1 MKWKL
6 SAFREPFKAHKV
18 GEEASELR
26 PDMGP
31 QKPGKTPKVGGP
43 GGESAVARR
52 GGSGATSDPTG
63 GDLHQ
68 SATPPSGTSGSGGGE
83 RPRIS
88 TPASRAG
95 AARGTAL
102 ATSTSG
108 GGTYAL
114 GRGRQ
119 VVVKARYRRHSA
131 LRRGGRQRV
140 LAAHVR
146 YLSRP
151 NATGLERHEAFFD
164 ANSEAVDASAVPTL
178 WARDRL
184 HWRMILSPEEGDQL
198 DLRRYVRDYAA
209 RLEHELDTPLEW
221 VAVTHHNTDSP
232 HAHLLV
238 RGRRDDGREL
248 HIPRAVVSERL
259 REWAEELATR
269 QLDERSIEEA
279 DQYLTRLAE
288 SRRPTPLD
296 VLLARLAVPN
306 GTSGGGATAS
316 SSEPL
321 DVQISRCWTPE
332 LAGRNHLERRL
343 RTLVMLGLAEQ
354 VSPPFRRAKWRLHG
368 DFVAQLNA
376 LAERDLAA
384 GTDTEAARLP
394 AESAADRRAETHQPA
409 ADRPALPATDQLPIR
424 SAPAPKQV
432 NERARDDDRELA
444 Y

>member
-52 GGSGATSDPTG
+52 GGSGARSGPTG
-63 GDLHQ
+63 GDLHR

-88 TPASRAG
+88 TSASTAG

-114 GRGRQ
+114 GLGRR

-131 LRRGGRQRV
+131 VRRGGRQRV

-164 ANSEAVDASAVPTL
+164 AASEVVDGAGIPTS

-184 HWRMILSPEEGDQL
+184 HWRMIVSPEEGDQL
-198 DLRRYVRDYAA
+198 DLRRYVRDYTE
-209 RLEHELDTPLEW
+209 RLEQELDTSLQW

-248 HIPRAVVSERL
+248 NIPPEIVSDRL

-269 QLDERSIEEA
+269 QLGERSTEEA
-279 DQYLTRLAE
+279 DHYLTRLAE

-296 VLLARLAVPN
+296 VLLARMAVPN
-306 GTSGGGATAS
+306 GASGGGATAS
-316 SSEPL
+316 SSEHL
-321 DVQISRCWTPE
+321 DVQIPRGWAPE
-332 LAGRNHLERRL
+332 LVGRHHLERRMDV
-343 RTLVMLGLAEQ
+343 LVELGLAERI
-354 VSPPFRRAKWRLHG
+354 SPAFRRAKWRLRS
-368 DFVAQLNA
+368 DFIEQLDA
-376 LAERDLAA
+376 LAERNLAA
-384 GTDTEAARLP
+384 GVDAEAERLP
-394 AESAADRRAETHQPA
+394 GESVADRRAETHQPA
-409 ADRPALPATDQLPIR
+409 ADRPALPATERLAIQ
-424 SAPAPKQV
+424 SVPAPKQV
-432 NERARDDDRELA
+432 SERARDDDRDLA